1 MEKTTAVI
9 IGGGATGVGILR
21 DLSMRGVAAVL
32 LEQRDL
38 AYGASSRFHGLL
50 HSGGRYAV
58 KDAEAA
64 RECAVENAVLRKIGR
79 HCVES
84 TTGYF
89 VRLPEDDP
97 AYEAKWVVAC
107 QAAGIPVE
115 PVDLAKAHQ
124 LEPHFSER
132 AAAVYEVPDAAID
145 GFRLCRQNVLS
156 AKRYGG
162 KMMNYT
168 EVTGI
173 EQQNGQVTAVKIR
186 NTLTGET
193 GSIECDIVV
202 NAAGSWVGQVAGLAG
217 IKINV
222 IPDRGTLI
230 AFNHRFTD
238 RIMNRLR
245 PPANADIFVPHG
257 SVTLLGTTSSPT
269 ERPDDFTPTTE
280 EVLALIEEGKQLFD
294 ELPQYRLLRAYTG
307 TRPLYCADP
316 TAATREISRN
326 FVILDHAKEGLDGL
340 ISIVGGKLT
349 TYRLMAE
356 KISDAICAKLSLQA
370 PCRTAEE
377 ALVADITPELM
388 QQAKQFF
395 PAAGVELAASR
406 LGPDLAATVQ
416 RIQANPAKKELVC
429 ECELVTLAEV
439 ETVAHDDTTFTMS
452 DIRRRTRMGMGTCQG
467 TYCGL
472 RGLGM
477 MVDNDLARGM
487 TTENLL
493 REFLETRWNGIRPI
507 LWGQQMRE
515 VELTRGIYG
524 AGLNMDGAVPD
535 ETE

>member
-21 DLSMRGVAAVL
+21 DLSMRGVAAIL

-58 KDAEAA
+58 KDPEAA

-97 AYEAKWVVAC
+97 AYAVKWVTAC

-115 PVDLAKAHQ
+115 KVSLAEAHR
-124 LEPHFSER
+124 LEPHLTDR
-132 AAAVYEVPDAAID
+132 AEAVYQIPDAAID

-156 AKRYGG
+156 AKQYGG
-162 KMMNYT
+162 RMRNYT
-168 EVTGI
+168 EVIAI
-173 EQQNGQVTAVKIR
+173 EQQNGQVVAVKVR
-186 NTLTGET
+186 NTLTGEIDT
-193 GSIECDIVV
+193 IHCDFVI
-202 NAAGSWVGQVAGLAG
+202 NAAGSWVGQVAELAG

-222 IPDRGTLI
+222 VPDRGTLI

-257 SVTLLGTTSSPT
+257 SVTLLGTTSSPA
-269 ERPDDFTPTTE
+269 ERPDDFTPTTA
-280 EVLALIEEGKQLFD
+280 EVLALIEDGKQLFE

-316 TAATREISRN
+316 TAASREISRN
-326 FVILDHAKEGLDGL
+326 FVILDHAGEGLNGFV
-340 ISIVGGKLT
+340 SIVGGKLT

-356 KISDAICAKLSLQA
+356 KITDVICTKLAVQA
-370 PCRTAEE
+370 ACRTAEE
-377 ALVADITPELM
+377 PMVADIDPALM
-388 QQAKQFF
+388 QQARQFF
-395 PAAGVELAASR
+395 PASGVELAASR
-406 LGPDLAATVQ
+406 LGPDFAETVE
-416 RIQANPAKKELVC
+416 RIKNNPLKKELVC

-439 ETVAHDDTTFTMS
+439 ETVAQDTTTFTMS

-477 MVDNDLARGM
+477 MVDNDLAKGTM
-487 TTENLL
+487 TENLL
-493 REFLETRWNGIRPI
+493 REFLESRWNGIRPI
-507 LWGQQMRE
+507 LWGHQMRE

-524 AGLNMDGAVPD
+524 AGLNIDGAVPD